1 MFIISKFFCPE
12 NLTLSPPLKL
22 AVEISKKTD
31 VHWSLRAPFNCQVQ
45 RRAWETMSCSLCLE
59 GIPHLCVVGTEA
71 ASTLAVNPVST
82 RLGAEVVHSA
92 RETQSRECLWP
103 RRAASVGEKP
113 GFGARLRKTTPVLI
127 CVLQE

>member
-1 MFIISKFFCPE
+1 
-12 NLTLSPPLKL
+12 
-22 AVEISKKTD
+22 
-31 VHWSLRAPFNCQVQ
+31 
-45 RRAWETMSCSLCLE
+45 MSCSPCLE

-82 RLGAEVVHSA
+82 RLGEVVHSA

-103 RRAASVGEKP
+103 KRAASVGEKP
-113 GFGARLRKTTPVLI
+113 GFGARLGKTTPVLI